1 MRVISNIVTAAV
13 AVMLSFPVCTA
24 FAADPE
30 ECLCRRAESEDC
42 GKIVLRL
49 MGDSTMADKDLSRQ
63 NPERGWGQRLPSHL
77 DTCVTV
83 VNYAQNGRSTKSF
96 ISRGLWDMV
105 KADLKAGDYLFI
117 QFGHNDSKEDDP
129 ERYAPAYGLYTDNL
143 EMFVGYALSVGA
155 KPVVFSPVSR
165 RWFDAGGNLKRDCHG
180 DYPEAARKV
189 AEKFGVPFID
199 ANEITQ
205 KWLMSV
211 GDEASRKYYMW
222 IPEGTNPR
230 HPDGKVD
237 NTHTNAAG
245 ARRIVELLLPAIT
258 AAVPE
263 LSSHVREYDIVVAK
277 DGSGDFFTVQDAV
290 DAVPYYSKVAT
301 TVHIRPGVYR
311 EKVTVPADRQ
321 KIHLSGDDART
332 TVISWDD
339 YALKPDLHGNPM
351 GTSATPSV
359 FLYGDDFLA
368 ENITFENT
376 AGEGKDI
383 AQACAVLIDADRVAF
398 LGCRFIAN
406 QDTIYTYGKGQH
418 HYFRNCWIEG
428 TTDFIFGAST
438 AWFENCTIMSKKDS
452 YVTAASTP
460 EGERFGY
467 VFNGCDLI
475 AADGVTEV
483 YLGRPWRP
491 YARTVFI
498 GCRMG
503 AHIRPE
509 GWHDWNKEYAHMT
522 AFYAEYGSEGPG
534 AAPEDRVKWSHRLRK
549 KDIGEYV
556 PAKVL
561 DAGSEIDRNGVSVPV
576 EWFFR
581 DRLF

>member
-1 MRVISNIVTAAV
+1 MREVQW
-13 AVMLSFPVCTA
+13 
-24 FAADPE
+24 E
-30 ECLCRRAESEDC
+30 
-42 GKIVLRL
+42 K
-49 MGDSTMADKDLSRQ
+49 STSL
-63 NPERGWGQRLPSHL
+63 
-77 DTCVTV
+77 
-83 VNYAQNGRSTKSF
+83 
-96 ISRGLWDMV
+96 
-105 KADLKAGDYLFI
+105 
-117 QFGHNDSKEDDP
+117 
-129 ERYAPAYGLYTDNL
+129 
-143 EMFVGYALSVGA
+143 
-155 KPVVFSPVSR
+155 
-165 RWFDAGGNLKRDCHG
+165 
-180 DYPEAARKV
+180 
-189 AEKFGVPFID
+189 PFID